1 MKKSFI
7 IYAVAYLALLAYAC
21 WLLYSYPKL
30 ELHLMLNSHHTAFQ
44 DVFFKYYSK
53 LAEWPLYLLALVPLL
68 LKLKRIVIFFFICEI
83 SSAIFVQILK
93 HIFDADRPARAFEHF
108 QGAVLPVVQG
118 VHLHHSHS
126 FPSGHSSTFFV
137 FFTCC
142 ALILASY
149 FHRSGRHGYKAR
161 LLTAAAMLLLL
172 SLAAV
177 GGYSRIYLS
186 QHFLSD
192 VCMGS
197 IIGFSVPCLLYYFCG
212 NRLLKPKSGLI

>member
-30 ELHLMLNSHHTAFQ
+30 ELHLLLNSHHTEFQ
-44 DVFFKYYSK
+44 DVFFKYYSM

-68 LKLKRIVIFFFICEI
+68 LKWKRIVIFFFICEL

-93 HIFDADRPARAFEHF
+93 HIIKADRPARVFEHC
-108 QGAVLPVVQG
+108 QGMVLPVVEG
-118 VHLHHSHS
+118 VHLHHSNS
-126 FPSGHSSTFFV
+126 FASGHTSTFFV

-142 ALILASY
+142 ALMLASY
-149 FHRSGRHGYKAR
+149 FHSTGRHDRKAW
-161 LLTAAAMLLLL
+161 LPAAAAMLLLL
-172 SLAAV
+172 LLAAL
-177 GGYSRIYLS
+177 GAYSRIYIS

-192 VCMGS
+192 VCVGS

>member
-30 ELHLMLNSHHTAFQ
+30 ELHLMLNSHHTEVL
-44 DVFFKYYSK
+44 DLFFKYSTV
-53 LAEWPLYLLALVPLL
+53 LAEWPIYILALVPLL
-68 LKLKRIVIFFFICEI
+68 FRMKRIVIFFFICEI
-83 SSAIFVQILK
+83 SSAIIVQILK
-93 HIFDADRPARAFEHF
+93 HIIKADRPARVFEHC
-108 QGAVLPVVQG
+108 QGVVLPVVEG
-118 VHLHHSHS
+118 VHLHHSNS
-126 FPSGHSSTFFV
+126 FPSGHTSTFFV
-137 FFTCC
+137 FSTCC

-149 FHRSGRHGYKAR
+149 FQSSERHGCKTW
-161 LLTAAAMLLLL
+161 LVSAAAMSLLL
-172 SLAAV
+172 SLAAL
-177 GGYSRIYLS
+177 GAYSRIYIS